1 MELRTNGS
9 IPQAMPSSIRPSGLQ
24 DLDLG
29 RSSSLW
35 TVLCWSTL
43 ILVVAAVPAF
53 AALVLMGSV
62 SLAVLTALI
71 TIGGIGL
78 AALMI

>member
-9 IPQAMPSSIRPSGLQ
+9 IGQPALGAVRPNMLP

-29 RSSSLW
+29 RSNSVGTALW
-35 TVLCWSTL
+35 WFALML
-43 ILVVAAVPAF
+43 MVAAVPAV
-53 AALVLMGSV
+53 ATVLLMGSV
-62 SLAVLTALI
+62 TLALTVALI
-71 TIGGIGL
+71 TLGGLGL

>member
-9 IPQAMPSSIRPSGLQ
+9 IPQAMPGSIRPSGLP